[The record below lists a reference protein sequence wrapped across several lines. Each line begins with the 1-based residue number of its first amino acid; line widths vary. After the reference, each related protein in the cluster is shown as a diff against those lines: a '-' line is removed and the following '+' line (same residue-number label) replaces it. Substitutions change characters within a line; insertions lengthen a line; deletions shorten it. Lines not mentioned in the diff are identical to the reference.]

1 MLEDLEIGLSNFLVV
16 VQAWKELAGI
26 LDFGWNIEHLI
37 TMNALIS
44 GLPLGYRFR
53 PTEEELLDYYL
64 KKRIASERI
73 DMDLIRDIDLYKI
86 EPWDLQEIY
95 GEDAREW
102 YVFNKNNKKGG
113 RICRSTAGGRWRD
126 TGHEKEIHSNSDH
139 DLIGRRKTLVFRH
152 KGRSHNA
159 QISEWIMHEY
169 RLETPQANIWHCRK
183 EFEWLTLVQY
193 NNVRRNIEHLI
204 TMNALISGLPL
215 GYRFRP
221 TEEELLD
228 YYLKKRIA
236 SERIDMDLIRDIDLY
251 KIEPWDLQEI
261 YGEDA
266 REWYVF
272 NKNNKKGSRIC
283 RSTAGGYWK
292 ETGKDKPIYSKQ
304 AGGRHQ
310 IGQRKILVFY
320 KGRSS
325 KGQIS
330 DYT

>member
-1 MLEDLEIGLSNFLVV
+1 
-16 VQAWKELAGI
+16 
-26 LDFGWNIEHLI
+26 
-37 TMNALIS
+37 
-44 GLPLGYRFR
+44 
-53 PTEEELLDYYL
+53 
-64 KKRIASERI
+64 
-73 DMDLIRDIDLYKI
+73 
-86 EPWDLQEIY
+86 
-95 GEDAREW
+95 
-102 YVFNKNNKKGG
+102 
-113 RICRSTAGGRWRD
+113 
-126 TGHEKEIHSNSDH
+126 
-139 DLIGRRKTLVFRH
+139 
-152 KGRSHNA
+152 
-159 QISEWIMHEY
+159 
-169 RLETPQANIWHCRK
+169 
-183 EFEWLTLVQY
+183 
-193 NNVRRNIEHLI
+193 
-204 TMNALISGLPL
+204 MNALISGLPL

-325 KGQIS
+325 KGQRSEWIMHE
-330 DYT
+330 YRRGATPQATKFTL

>member
-1 MLEDLEIGLSNFLVV
+1 
-16 VQAWKELAGI
+16 
-26 LDFGWNIEHLI
+26 
-37 TMNALIS
+37 
-44 GLPLGYRFR
+44 
-53 PTEEELLDYYL
+53 
-64 KKRIASERI
+64 
-73 DMDLIRDIDLYKI
+73 
-86 EPWDLQEIY
+86 
-95 GEDAREW
+95 
-102 YVFNKNNKKGG
+102 
-113 RICRSTAGGRWRD
+113 
-126 TGHEKEIHSNSDH
+126 
-139 DLIGRRKTLVFRH
+139 
-152 KGRSHNA
+152 
-159 QISEWIMHEY
+159 
-169 RLETPQANIWHCRK
+169 
-183 EFEWLTLVQY
+183 
-193 NNVRRNIEHLI
+193 
-204 TMNALISGLPL
+204 MNALISGLPL

-325 KGQIS
+325 KGQRSEWIMHEYRRGATPQDKEWVICHIFHKRIKHKQKRNEEDNEEDNKEDNKEAEDQVEEEEEEEVEEEEAEDQTSQWLFGNTYAYFIS
-330 DYT
+330 Y